1 MYIHAALRMRTR
13 RIHDVMCYV
22 AKNIQ
27 RDIGKRGHPELHRPR
42 SWRSAIYLAVFVAV
56 LSIQRV
62 ISEQSSRNYRQRK
75 NY

>member
-1 MYIHAALRMRTR
+1 MRTR

-27 RDIGKRGHPELHRPR
+27 RDIGKRGHPEL
-42 SWRSAIYLAVFVAV
+42 AAQAKLEECYLFGGICGC
-56 LSIQRV
+56 SIQRV

-75 NY
+75 N